1 MADKDP
7 KKPQPLTPK
16 VDKWSSVEGVINPT
30 APRAPSSEERKVTD
44 ERSAFEVQNE
54 GGSGARSVG
63 TGADMDR
70 SRGRS
75 AAAGGAG
82 MNFRRGLF
90 ALMASF
96 DWDRGEFSEQ
106 GRDPMLRQEGMEL
119 LGLPPHLS
127 SQFNKEGLETFMQS
141 MQQTGLHKR
150 DFVDQQESQE
160 QVRRS
165 TDYIRNLIK
174 LSQTLSKNRRNR
186 G

>member
-1 MADKDP
+1 MAEKEP
-7 KKPQPLTPK
+7 KKDKPLTPK
-16 VDKWSSVEGVINPT
+16 VDKWSTVEGVMNPT
-30 APRAPSSEERKVTD
+30 APRTPSAEERKVTD
-44 ERSAFEVQNE
+44 ERSDFEIQNE
-54 GGSGARSVG
+54 GGPSARVG
-63 TGADMDR
+63 TGPDMDR

-75 AAAGGAG
+75 AADGPAG

-90 ALMASF
+90 ALMSSF

-106 GRDPMLRQEGMEL
+106 GRDPLLRQEGMDL

-127 SQFNKEGLETFMQS
+127 SQFSKEGLETFMQS
-141 MQQTGLHKR
+141 MQMHHVNKR
-150 DFVDQQESQE
+150 DNENQQDPE

-174 LSQTLSKNRRNR
+174 LSQTISKNRRNR